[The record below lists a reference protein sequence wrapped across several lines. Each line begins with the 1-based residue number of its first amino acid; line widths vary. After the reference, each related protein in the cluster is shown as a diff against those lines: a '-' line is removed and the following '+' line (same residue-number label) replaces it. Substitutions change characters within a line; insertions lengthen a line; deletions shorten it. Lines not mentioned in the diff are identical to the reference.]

1 MHNDTAS
8 HTLTEHVF
16 KVHRL
21 CFFLFF
27 VNKCK
32 EQNDNM
38 QS

>member
-1 MHNDTAS
+1 MIPHHIHLQNMY
-8 HTLTEHVF
+8 LKYIGCV
-16 KVHRL
+16 
-21 CFFLFF
+21 FFLFF